1 MLPLFS
7 DYGSLDEVRR
17 ACQGCLRCTL
27 SAGRNQVVFGAGDPQ
42 ARIML
47 IGQGPSPTDD
57 HTGEPYTGPAGE
69 FLDIA
74 LGQAGLTR
82 SELWLTNLHKCV
94 ATKLDPTTGR
104 AEMRPPTAG
113 EITACNHWLEQEL
126 FWVKPAVLVA
136 IGGPAAEVLLGKRF
150 QLREQRGQWFAGPHQ
165 IPTLATF
172 QPTYLKRLSQWDRPA
187 AVQGWRDLV
196 ADLRVARTR
205 AYGTASIEP
214 QPTPPADA
222 HP

>member
-7 DYGSLDEVRR
+7 DYGSLDEVRG
-17 ACQGCLRCTL
+17 ACRRCLRCTL
-27 SAGRNQVVFGAGDPQ
+27 SAGRDQVVFGGGDPQ

-74 LGQAGLTR
+74 LRQAGLVR
-82 SELWLTNLHKCV
+82 GELWLTNLHKCV
-94 ATKLDPTTGR
+94 ATKVDPQTGKV
-104 AEMRPPTAG
+104 EIRPPLAG
-113 EITACNHWLEQEL
+113 EIAACDHWLHQER

-136 IGGPAAEVLLGKRF
+136 IGGPTAEVLLGKRF
-150 QLREQRGQWFAGPHQ
+150 QLSEQRGQWLAGPHQ

-196 ADLRVARTR
+196 ADLRTARTR
-205 AYGTASIEP
+205 AYGLDATDP
-214 QPTPPADA
+214 QPNAPADA